1 MYTTSFIRSS
11 LARGASVLALTLL
24 LFCGTGCR
32 NNKSTDSD
40 AIQPTTM
47 EVTTCTTF
55 TTATHTTTTS
65 TTTKTTLTT
74 TTEVTTTKIQP
85 ETTSQTIAVVTEP
98 VCVEPEAVEPTT
110 EYIEPVTEYIEPAQ
124 TSNLPITD
132 YERTLLRNVVANEY
146 GSDYV
151 PVAEK
156 AKVVAV
162 VMNRVNS
169 PQFPNTIEAV
179 LTQRYQF
186 SGYWACSYE
195 WNSVTDSVREAVNYY
210 FAHPDE
216 FGNWLYFEGDGTWN
230 YFS

>member
-1 MYTTSFIRSS
+1 M
-11 LARGASVLALTLL
+11 
-24 LFCGTGCR
+24 
-32 NNKSTDSD
+32 SD
-40 AIQPTTM
+40 
-47 EVTTCTTF
+47 
-55 TTATHTTTTS
+55 
-65 TTTKTTLTT
+65 
-74 TTEVTTTKIQP
+74 
-85 ETTSQTIAVVTEP
+85 EP
-98 VCVEPEAVEPTT
+98 KEYIEPEVIEPTT
-110 EYIEPVTEYIEPAQ
+110 EYIESVTEYIEPAQ

-195 WNSVTDSVREAVNYY
+195 WSSVTDSVREAVNYY

>member
-1 MYTTSFIRSS
+1 MFTTSFIRSS
-11 LARGASVLALTLL
+11 LGRGASTLAITFLL
-24 LFCGTGCR
+24 LCGTGCR
-32 NNKSTDSD
+32 SNKDTDPQV
-40 AIQPTTM
+40 IQPTTM

-98 VCVEPEAVEPTT
+98 VYIEPEIVEPTT
-110 EYIEPVTEYIEPAQ
+110 EYIEPITEYIEPAQ

-169 PQFPNTIEAV
+169 SQFPNTIEAV

-195 WNSVTDSVREAVNYY
+195 WSSVTDSVREAVDYY